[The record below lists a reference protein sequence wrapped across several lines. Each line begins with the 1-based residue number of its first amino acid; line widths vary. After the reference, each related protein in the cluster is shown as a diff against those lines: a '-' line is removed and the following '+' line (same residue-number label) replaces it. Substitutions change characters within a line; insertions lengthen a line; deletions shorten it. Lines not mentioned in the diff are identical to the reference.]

1 MTIQSENDFFLGQN
15 SAEATNG
22 FDLKK
27 KNFTLSSVR
36 MYYLTTI

>member
-27 KNFTLSSVR
+27 KKIL
-36 MYYLTTI
+36 